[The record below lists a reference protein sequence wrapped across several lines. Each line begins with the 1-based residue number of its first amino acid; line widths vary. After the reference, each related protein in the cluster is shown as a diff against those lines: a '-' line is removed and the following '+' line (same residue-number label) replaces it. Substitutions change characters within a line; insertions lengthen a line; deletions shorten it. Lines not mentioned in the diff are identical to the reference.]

1 MIASNA
7 AYITALYE
15 WHVDGAKI
23 LDLLLLLLLFSLD
36 FAFSTC
42 FIMDYIARCK
52 SSIGWNPLHL
62 GVQWTA

>member
-1 MIASNA
+1 
-7 AYITALYE
+7 
-15 WHVDGAKI
+15 
-23 LDLLLLLLLFSLD
+23 LLLLLLFSLD

-52 SSIGWNPLHL
+52 SNIGWNPLHL